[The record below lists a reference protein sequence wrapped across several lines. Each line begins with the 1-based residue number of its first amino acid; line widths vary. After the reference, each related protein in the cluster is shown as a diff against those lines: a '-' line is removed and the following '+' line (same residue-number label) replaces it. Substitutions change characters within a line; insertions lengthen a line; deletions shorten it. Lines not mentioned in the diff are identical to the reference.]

1 MLKNNEKKVYNAIVE
16 FINKNKYSPT
26 VRELCKMTNI
36 YSPASVH
43 YHLRNLKL
51 KEYITYVENLNRT
64 IVVLKEYCEDEEF
77 NN

>member
-26 VRELCKMTNI
+26 VRELCKITNM
-36 YSPASVH
+36 SSTAAVH
-43 YHLRNLKL
+43 CHLRNLKL
-51 KEYITYVENLNRT
+51 KGYITFVENLNRT